1 MSPASFA
8 PRLVESI
15 IMPTRNSPLF
25 ATGSRVHL
33 RPPRK
38 SDEAA
43 FLRAARVSRALH
55 GRWAKAPA
63 TRSEFTAFIK
73 RYGGAAPAHVGFL
86 VFRNTDGAL
95 CGVFNFS
102 EIVRNAFNSAYLGY
116 YAFAPHAGG
125 GLMTEGFALVLD
137 VAFGELGLHRVEVN
151 VQPTNRRSLALV
163 ARLHFFCEGYSRGYV
178 KIAGRWR
185 DHVRFAMLAED
196 WRRLRRDVLAQFK
209 WPSSDRKRRT
219 AG

>member
-1 MSPASFA
+1 
-8 PRLVESI
+8 
-15 IMPTRNSPLF
+15 MPTRKSLPL
-25 ATGSRVHL
+25 ATGSRVHV

-43 FLRAARVSRALH
+43 FLRAARASRRLH
-55 GRWAKAPA
+55 GRWAKAPS
-63 TRSEFTAFIK
+63 TRGEFTAFVK
-73 RYGGAAPAHVGFL
+73 RYGGGTGAPAHVGFL
-86 VFRNTDGAL
+86 VLRNADGAL

-116 YAFAPHAGG
+116 YAFAPYAGG

-163 ARLHFFCEGYSRGYV
+163 ARLQFFCEGYSRRYV

-196 WRRLRRDVLAQFK
+196 WRRLRREVRSRLK
-209 WPSSDRKRRT
+209 WPSSDRKRSS
-219 AG
+219 AV

>member
-1 MSPASFA
+1 
-8 PRLVESI
+8 LVESI
-15 IMPTRNSPLF
+15 IMPTRKSPPV
-25 ATGSRVHL
+25 ATGSRVHV
-33 RPPRK
+33 RPPRQ

-43 FLRAARVSRALH
+43 FLRAARTSRTLH
-55 GRWAKAPA
+55 GRWAKAPS
-63 TRSEFTAFIK
+63 TRGEFSAFVK
-73 RYGGAAPAHVGFL
+73 RYGGGSGAPAHLGFL
-86 VFRNTDGAL
+86 VLRNADGAL

-102 EIVRNAFNSAYLGY
+102 EIVRNAFDSAYLGY

-125 GLMTEGFALVLD
+125 GLMTEAFALVLD

-163 ARLHFFCEGYSRGYV
+163 ARLQFLCEGYSRRYV

-196 WRRLRRDVLAQFK
+196 WLRLRRDVRARLK
-209 WPSSDRKRRT
+209 RPSSDRKRRT
-219 AG
+219 AA